1 MPSPALDALFETQG
15 STVVLLGGEILYSA
29 DDIPDALYRLNS
41 GRLAVTE
48 PLHGGGSRL
57 TRVLRPGDIIGAG
70 ALITNTAYE
79 TTATALRDCELRR
92 LERDEVI
99 LAGRQADVY
108 AELARKALELM
119 AARGTGPAHKA
130 AMLGFVAVCDS
141 VEMRT
146 IAERLGKA
154 MRRLG
159 VRVAVLGSEGM
170 NATAPQL
177 SALEDAHD
185 FVLFAAES
193 GQGEFTQF
201 LGRQI
206 DRLIL
211 VGATDTPLPRTP
223 FRFGALAIHRHQL
236 LDLVILH
243 PADTRAP
250 RSTVRWRA
258 AAPAARLFHARR
270 ENDADLMCLARVFS
284 GRSIGLAFSG
294 GGARAYAHVGVAKA
308 LEALHVPVD
317 FLAGT
322 SMGAV
327 VAAGMAMG
335 WDFQELER
343 RIREA
348 FVESSP
354 LTDIAFPLLAMTGGR
369 VVEQRLRHHFGGVD
383 IRDLWRPFSCVSTDL
398 TTGGMHLH
406 RTGALDRALR
416 ATVSLPGVLPPVI
429 EQGHVLVDGALA
441 RNLPVDVVKSQ
452 HEGLT
457 IGIDVGRAAGFSPAD
472 LRLQP
477 SPWRWLTSGAWRHG
491 PPIVSVLIRSATMPT
506 KLAMAAANSSAD
518 LIIMPNVDHIELR
531 NWKAYPPAVEA
542 GYRATMEQAE
552 KLSPWAV

>member
-1 MPSPALDALFETQG
+1 MLFR
-15 STVVLLGGEILYSA
+15 S
-29 DDIPDALYRLNS
+29 IPDALYRLES

-48 PLHGGGSRL
+48 PIHGGGSRL
-57 TRVLRPGDIIGAG
+57 KRVIRAGNIIGAE
-70 ALITNTAYE
+70 ALITNTAFE

-99 LAGRQADVY
+99 AAGTQAEIY
-108 AELARKALELM
+108 AELARRALELM
-119 AARGTGPAHKA
+119 AQREANSSHKA

-141 VEMRT
+141 VDMRAT
-146 IAERLGKA
+146 AEGLAKA
-154 MRRLG
+154 MRGLG
-159 VRVAVLGSEGM
+159 VAVSVLGLEGM
-170 NATAPQL
+170 NATAAQL
-177 SALEDAHD
+177 SKLEDAHD

-193 GQGEFTQF
+193 SQNDYTQF

-211 VGATDTPLPRTP
+211 VGGTDTPLPRTP

-243 PADTRAP
+243 PAATRAP
-250 RSTVRWRA
+250 RSSVRWQA

-270 ENDADLMCLARVFS
+270 GNDADLMHLARVFS

-322 SMGAV
+322 SMGGV

-335 WDFQELER
+335 WDSQELDR

-354 LTDIAFPLLAMTGGR
+354 LADIAFPILAMTGGR
-369 VVEQRLRHHFGGVD
+369 VVEQRLKHHFGGVD
-383 IRDLWRPFSCVSTDL
+383 ICDLWRPFSCVSTDL

-457 IGIDVGRAAGFSPAD
+457 IGIDVGRAAGLSPAD

-477 SPWRWLTSGAWRHG
+477 SPWRWLLSGAWRHG

-506 KLAMAAANSSAD
+506 RLAMAAANSSAD
-518 LIIMPNVDHIELR
+518 LLIAPDVDDIELR
-531 NWKAYPPAVEA
+531 NWKAYEPAVEA
-542 GYRATMEQAE
+542 GYRATMDQAE
-552 KLSPWAV
+552 KLSAWAV